1 MYGRLL
7 HLWIM
12 DKNVSFV
19 TVLFR
24 RIKKLVMVN
33 YQKMDI
39 QVRITEEV
47 SSRRQEKTL
56 QNWIPE

>member
-12 DKNVSFV
+12 DKNVSLV

-33 YQKMDI
+33 YQKMDDI
-39 QVRITEEV
+39 HREV
-47 SSRRQEKTL
+47 SSSPDGKKKPSRIG
-56 QNWIPE
+56 IPE

>member
-39 QVRITEEV
+39 QERITEEV
-47 SSRRQEKTL
+47 S
-56 QNWIPE
+56 

>member
-1 MYGRLL
+1 
-7 HLWIM
+7 M

-56 QNWIPE
+56 QNWE